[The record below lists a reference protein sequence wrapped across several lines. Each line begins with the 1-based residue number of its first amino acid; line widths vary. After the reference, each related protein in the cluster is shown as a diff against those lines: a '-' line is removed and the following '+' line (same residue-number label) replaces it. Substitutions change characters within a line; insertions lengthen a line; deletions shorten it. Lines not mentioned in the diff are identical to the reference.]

1 MNIKKFVKKTA
12 KTTIQKSRYVEFPMF
27 NFSILSDNSSLNETV
42 KSPVLGKNKE
52 TINYSQKC
60 HLRERLDTIIF
71 KSFRKKKK
79 KKKKK
84 KELKARIR
92 I

>member
-1 MNIKKFVKKTA
+1 MNIKKFIKKTA

-60 HLRERLDTIIF
+60 HLQERLDTIIF
-71 KSFRKKKK
+71 QSFRE
-79 KKKKK
+79 KKKK